1 MKNTIL
7 RVANLPEFALDFFYA
22 QLWSKYAQL
31 RLFYAQ
37 LSPKYAQLRPIYA
50 QLAFHAPISTTSIS
64 QSPLPNNKKR
74 PPDLPGRRLKLP
86 DFIAFEIIY
95 LSNFTLCRRKEFRT
109 TDTELKAI
117 AAPATHGARRPIAA
131 IGMPTVL

>member
-7 RVANLPEFALDFFYA
+7 RVANLPEFAPDFFYA

-37 LSPKYAQLRPIYA
+37 LSPKYAQLCPIYA
-50 QLAFHAPISTTSIS
+50 QLAFHA
-64 QSPLPNNKKR
+64 LPVPTPKNKKR
-74 PPDLPGRRLKLP
+74 PPDLPSRRLKLP
-86 DFIAFEIIY
+86 YFITFEIIY

-117 AAPATHGARRPIAA
+117 AAPATHGASKPMAA